1 MKYKMYINSR
11 HNSSLLNLTLL
22 PFPSRSLLFRFETSN
37 LESLLIQMSE
47 NISWIY
53 NISSLLVICFSTK
66 MECILHNF
74 IYTICTC
81 THKKSELVVIK
92 CGGCSEVKFCNPRL
106 LHDLLIS
113 PSQWERST
121 AAAGPITARYS
132 DHVTRGVIYCFGSH
146 WNTIQRNIKI
156 VQASI

>member
-53 NISSLLVICFSTK
+53 NISSLLVWR
-66 MECILHNF
+66 
-74 IYTICTC
+74 Y
-81 THKKSELVVIK
+81 
-92 CGGCSEVKFCNPRL
+92 
-106 LHDLLIS
+106 
-113 PSQWERST
+113 
-121 AAAGPITARYS
+121 AR
-132 DHVTRGVIYCFGSH
+132 GSH
-146 WNTIQRNIKI
+146 AHNYQTKLT
-156 VQASI
+156 